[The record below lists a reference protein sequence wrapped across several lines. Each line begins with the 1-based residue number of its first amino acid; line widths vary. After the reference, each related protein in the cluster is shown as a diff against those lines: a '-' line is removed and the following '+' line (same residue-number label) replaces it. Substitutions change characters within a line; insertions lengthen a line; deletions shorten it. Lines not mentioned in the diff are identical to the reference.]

1 MNCVRGCVPFGQEP
15 GAAGNVVPP
24 FNLKARLS
32 FTIED
37 VIGPLIVG
45 DCGLIW
51 QLAKCATKVE
61 FLDRPRAVDGAG
73 EYFHGDQC
81 PTEAAPFSP
90 TS

>member
-1 MNCVRGCVPFGQEP
+1 
-15 GAAGNVVPP
+15 
-24 FNLKARLS
+24 
-32 FTIED
+32 
-37 VIGPLIVG
+37 
-45 DCGLIW
+45 LIW